1 MVRALKEEP
10 KIALE
15 LAVIGGEHDV
25 EVLAPTL
32 DIDRSEH
39 ATDGFVDEFVL
50 DMGHRVDFA
59 NLIGG
64 KGCRNPL
71 AGSFVIADELS
82 VVPKAPVTWFGID
95 DRFAFGLV
103 LRITDRKIEFAPVD
117 AMQFGFRWI
126 PRVVR
131 IRETHPAEPVV
142 FAVQTIEPRDRSIG
156 NPIGVVPIARNRVVF
171 DLRSAR
177 VAAGNIAY
185 FEITVEHLEEHA
197 DCFWMVL
204 ADEA

>member
-1 MVRALKEEP
+1 MV
-10 KIALE
+10 
-15 LAVIGGEHDV
+15 GGEHDV
-25 EVLAPTL
+25 EIVTPTL
-32 DIDRSEH
+32 GLDRSKN
-39 ATDGFVDEFVL
+39 ATDGFINEFVF
-50 DMGHRVDFA
+50 DMSHRVDFT
-59 NLIGG
+59 NLIGRE
-64 KGCRNPL
+64 CRGNPL
-71 AGSFVIADELS
+71 SGSFVIADEFS
-82 VVPKAPVTWFGID
+82 VVPKTPVTRFGID

-103 LRITDRKIEFAPVD
+103 LRIASGKIKFAPVD
-117 AMQFGFRWI
+117 AMNLGFGRV
-126 PRVVR
+126 PRVMWVGK
-131 IRETHPAEPVV
+131 THPAEPVV